1 MPNETWMTTEEIAA
15 HLRKPVT
22 WIYNNADRM
31 GLPRHRLGRQY
42 RYRLSEVDAW
52 VHEQTDGKRA

>member
-1 MPNETWMTTEEIAA
+1 MTTEEIAA